1 MIKIAL
7 LCMSLLFSLLGYT
20 QNYRITYEFE
30 IPHPE
35 FPEKTEDYLKQHF
48 TKEYKKYNQISEF
61 LKMHTISD
69 GNAYYTSFNK
79 IMESDEY
86 DSTTL
91 SSVKL
96 LVASVYPIYYNNGTS
111 LAHNLLFSDRVVEV
125 DNEDYLTWEILNETK
140 TILGFKCFKALPIL
154 NPNKPNI
161 KSSFMPVHVWFAP
174 GLNFKASPS
183 VFGDLPG
190 AVLELENHNSTLR
203 AIEVQETKEKPQIIK
218 LRSGQELTTY
228 EALDKRAQK
237 AHSDYMDN

>member
-1 MIKIAL
+1 MKRLAL
-7 LCMSLLFSLLGYT
+7 LVCIFYLTSYS
-20 QNYRITYEFE
+20 QNFKITYEYE
-30 IPHPE
+30 IPPPD
-35 FPEKTEDYLKQHF
+35 FPEKTEKYLVDHF
-48 TKEYKKYNQISEF
+48 TKEKKRYNQISEF
-61 LKMHTISD
+61 LNVVTISN
-69 GNAYYTSFNK
+69 GETYYTTFNK
-79 IMESDEY
+79 LMESDQF
-86 DSTTL
+86 DATSLT
-91 SSVKL
+91 SAKL
-96 LVASVYPIYYNNGTS
+96 LVTSVYPIYYDRGTS
-111 LAHNLLFSDRVVEV
+111 LANNLLFSDRVVEV

-140 TILGFKCFKALPIL
+140 TILGFKCFKALPKL